1 MESPNKQIEHPGIV
15 EKVVGQRVFVRVETR
30 SACGSCH
37 AKSHCSMTDLEEKV
51 VEVESERAEGYA
63 IGDKVTVTL
72 EPSLGFKALLLA
84 YVYPFLILLVS
95 ILVIMAITGNEL
107 LSAMVGIG
115 LMFPYYAW
123 IYLIREKLRNHFH
136 FRIKESW

>member
-1 MESPNKQIEHPGIV
+1 MESPEKQIEHPGVI
-15 EKVVGQRVFVRVETR
+15 EKVVGQRIFVRVESR

-37 AKSHCSMTDLEEKV
+37 ARSHCSMTDLEEKV
-51 VEVESERAEGYA
+51 VEVESGRAEAYA
-63 IGDKVTVTL
+63 IGEKVTVTL
-72 EPSLGFKALLLA
+72 ERSLGFKALLLG

-95 ILVIMAITGNEL
+95 ILVMMSITENEL
-107 LSAMVGIG
+107 MSALVGVG